1 MDRFLNELVL
11 LVRSRYALIY
21 LLSHEERRVEAR
33 LRELADA
40 TDFTIYAW
48 RSTRGIS
55 ALDGAVLDGTQDVGG
70 ALGAVL
76 EISDP
81 SVFVFFDFHIALR
94 DPFVVRQVRDLEPVL
109 AARGQALVIVSPTL
123 FVPTELEKDVT
134 VIDVALPDAE
144 EVGALIDEVVARDGL
159 PVDQVDR
166 DGLSQAALGLTASEI
181 RRVFAR
187 IRLAGGAL
195 ASSDISFVVDE
206 KRRVIRKS
214 RFLEFT
220 DVVDGMGAVGGMDNL
235 KRWLEA
241 RRAGFR
247 EEARNFGLP
256 SPRGLFLLGVQG
268 CGKSLMSK
276 AVADHWKMPLLRL
289 DLGAVFQS
297 AERAE
302 ESLRQTIRV
311 AERLAPVVL
320 WIDELE
326 KGFATTDAGAGRAL
340 GTFLTWMQEKT
351 APVFVVATANDVRS
365 LPPELLRKGR
375 FDEIFFVDLPN
386 VHERLEILEIHLERL
401 GREADKFDLPTLAEE
416 TEKFS
421 GAELEQLIIAAL
433 YQAFA
438 EERDIDSGDLLETA
452 RDMIPLAVTMDD
464 HLKALR
470 EWARPR
476 ARPAS
481 VDRRRIDFFEE
492 WGA

>member
-1 MDRFLNELVL
+1 MADALEQIDL
-11 LVRSRYALIY
+11 LVRSRYALLY

-33 LRELADA
+33 LRDISEAGGFAL
-40 TDFTIYAW
+40 YAW
-48 RSTRGIS
+48 RSTRGLS
-55 ALDGAVLDGTQDVGG
+55 GPDGQVLPDSLSPEA
-70 ALGAVL
+70 ALGVVVESSEPAFFL
-76 EISDP
+76 
-81 SVFVFFDFHIALR
+81 FFDFHVALQR
-94 DPFVVRQVRDLEPVL
+94 SDIVRQVRDLEPVL
-109 AARGQALVIVSPTL
+109 AARGQAIIIVSPVL
-123 FVPTELEKDVT
+123 FLPPELEKDVT
-134 VIDVALPDAE
+134 LVDVGLPEAA
-144 EVGALIDEVVARDGL
+144 EVGELIDEVAARDAL
-159 PVDQVDR
+159 PLEAIDR

-181 RRVFAR
+181 RRVLAR
-187 IRLAGGAL
+187 IRLSGGSL
-195 ASSDISFVVDE
+195 TSDDISAVIDE

-220 DVVDGMGAVGGMDNL
+220 EVVDGMDSVGGMDSL
-235 KRWLEA
+235 KRWLAA

-247 EEARNFGLP
+247 EEARKFGLP

-276 AVADHWKMPLLRL
+276 AVADYWKMPLLRL
-289 DLGAVFQS
+289 DLGSVFQS
-297 AERAE
+297 ADRAE
-302 ESLRQTIRV
+302 ESLRETIRL

-326 KGFATTDAGAGRAL
+326 KGFATTDSGGSRAL

-351 APVFVVATANDVRS
+351 APVFVVATANDVRA

-386 VHERLEILEIHLERL
+386 VHERLEILEIQLRRRER
-401 GREADKFDLPTLAEE
+401 EPEVFDLPSVAEE

-421 GAELEQLIIAAL
+421 GAEIEQLIIAAM
-433 YQAFA
+433 YTAFA
-438 EERDIDSGDLLETA
+438 EDREIDSADLLEAA
-452 RDMIPLAVTMDD
+452 RDMVPLAITMDD

-492 WGA
+492 WGT

>member
-1 MDRFLNELVL
+1 M
-11 LVRSRYALIY
+11 Y

-33 LRELADA
+33 LAELAESTGFA
-40 TDFTIYAW
+40 LYAW
-48 RSTRGIS
+48 RATRGIS
-55 ALDGAVLDGTQDVGG
+55 GPDAQVIADSQDVVAALD
-70 ALGAVL
+70 AVL

-81 SVFVFFDFHIALR
+81 ALFVFFDFHTALR
-94 DPFVVRQVRDLEPVL
+94 EPLVVRQVRDLEPVL
-109 AARGQALVIVSPTL
+109 AARGQALVIVSPVL

-134 VIDVALPDAE
+134 VLDVDLPDAA
-144 EVGALIDEVVARDGL
+144 EVGRLIDEVVARDDL
-159 PVDQVDR
+159 PVDNVDR
-166 DGLSQAALGLTASEI
+166 DGLSQAALGLTTSEI

-187 IRLAGGAL
+187 IRLSGGVL
-195 ASSDISFVVDE
+195 DSEDISSVVDE

-220 DVVDGMGAVGGMDNL
+220 DVGDGMRSVGGMENL

-256 SPRGLFLLGVQG
+256 SPKGLFLLGVQG

-302 ESLRQTIRV
+302 ESLRETIRV

-326 KGFATTDAGAGRAL
+326 KGFATTDAAAGRAL
-340 GTFLTWMQEKT
+340 GSFLTWMQEKT

-386 VHERLEILEIHLERL
+386 VHERLEILEIHLGRL
-401 GREADKFDLPTLAEE
+401 GRDAEKFDLPTLAEE

-433 YQAFA
+433 YQAFS
-438 EERDIDSGDLLETA
+438 EQREVDSADLLETA
-452 RDMIPLAVTMDD
+452 RDMIPLAITMDD

-481 VDRRRIDFFEE
+481 VDRRRVDFFEE